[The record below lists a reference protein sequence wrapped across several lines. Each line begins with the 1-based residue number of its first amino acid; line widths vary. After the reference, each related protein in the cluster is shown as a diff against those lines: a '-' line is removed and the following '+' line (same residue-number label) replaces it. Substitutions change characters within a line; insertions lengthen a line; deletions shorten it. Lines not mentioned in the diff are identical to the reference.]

1 MADSNRDLQ
10 ERRVILSEQREERFQ
25 RTQDRRERRSYPS
38 PGRAASAVTQR
49 SGTYSG
55 KGMLAAELVVGFAL
69 IAIRL
74 VGDFTV
80 QEDGTVKQNVLQPAK
95 HYGPIAVLAG
105 LLGSFFILSFVAAGG
120 GTRAKLA
127 VIFGGI
133 IILSLGV
140 NTLPE
145 IEKISSTFGNI
156 GTIKVP
162 PPSGTLPDIYGNA
175 GTGSESESTAQ
186 AVAGAAS
193 GLLGAPATSIATSV
207 ASNPTTAAVGA
218 DIGAGQQAAASL
230 SEANPGQAGATIA
243 NSGLAGIGE
252 TIGNAINN
260 ALHNLGF

>member
-10 ERRVILSEQREERFQ
+10 ERRVNLSEVREERFQ

-55 KGMLAAELVVGFAL
+55 KGMLAAELMVGFAL

-162 PPSGTLPDIYGNA
+162 PPSGTLPDIYGTA
-175 GTGSESESTAQ
+175 GAAPPESAPVSAAQ
-186 AVAGAAS
+186 AAS
-193 GLLGAPATSIATSV
+193 GLIGGQLPTITQGV
-207 ASNPTTAAVGA
+207 LSNNELTT
-218 DIGAGQQAAASL
+218 
-230 SEANPGQAGATIA
+230 
-243 NSGLAGIGE
+243 IGE
-252 TIGNAINN
+252 SVGGYLN
-260 ALHNLGF
+260 NLGGGAKQYVGNILHTFGL

>member
-1 MADSNRDLQ
+1 MADGNRDLQ

-25 RTQDRRERRSYPS
+25 RTQARRESGPGFS

-49 SGTYSG
+49 GTYSG
-55 KGMLAAELVVGFAL
+55 KGMLAAELMVGFAL
-69 IAIRL
+69 IAVRL

-120 GTRAKLA
+120 GLRAKLA

-145 IEKISSTFGNI
+145 IEKISSTFGHI
-156 GTIKVP
+156 GQVKVP
-162 PPSGTLPDIYGNA
+162 SASGTLPDIYGTGGNA
-175 GTGSESESTAQ
+175 GVNANGTGIQGGIADIFNNLPGAPPVSAAPSGWQVIPNTSNDEVVPKNGKCPPGYSL
-186 AVAGAAS
+186 AGDRCVRIVAS
-193 GLLGAPATSIATSV
+193 GT
-207 ASNPTTAAVGA
+207 AS
-218 DIGAGQQAAASL
+218 
-230 SEANPGQAGATIA
+230 
-243 NSGLAGIGE
+243 
-252 TIGNAINN
+252 
-260 ALHNLGF
+260 